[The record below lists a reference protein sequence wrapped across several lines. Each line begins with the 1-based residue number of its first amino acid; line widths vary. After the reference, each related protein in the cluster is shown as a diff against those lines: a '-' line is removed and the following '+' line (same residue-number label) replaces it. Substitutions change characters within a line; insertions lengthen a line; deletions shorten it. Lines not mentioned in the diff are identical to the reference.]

1 MQGIHQAMKKT
12 TRKPA
17 VPNTDRIMIH
27 PTAEVQTERIG
38 AGTSVWQHCV
48 ILSGAV
54 IGRNCNINCN
64 VFIENKVVVGDR
76 VTVKVGVQLWDGM
89 TIEDDVFIGPN
100 ATFTNDLTP
109 RSKHYPASPA
119 ETVIGK
125 GASIGANSTLKGGI
139 RIGRYAMI
147 GAGSV
152 VTCDVPPFTL
162 WYGNP
167 AKNQGFVTRDGTI
180 VSPGLTDKT
189 GRKYRLVKG
198 EPKMQP

>member
-1 MQGIHQAMKKT
+1 MKSILNGMKNK
-12 TRKPA
+12 TRKPTA
-17 VPNTDRIMIH
+17 PIADRIMIH
-27 PTAEVQTERIG
+27 PTAEVQTDRIG
-38 AGTSVWQHCV
+38 KGTSVWQHSV

-54 IGRNCNINCN
+54 IGENCNINCN
-64 VFIENKVVVGDR
+64 VFIENKVVVGDN

-109 RSKHYPASPA
+109 RSRRYQEFPA
-119 ETVIGK
+119 EIIIEK
-125 GASIGANSTLKGGI
+125 GASVGANSTIKGGI

-147 GAGSV
+147 GAGGV
-152 VTCDVPPFTL
+152 VTCDVPPYTL

-167 AKNQGFVTRDGTI
+167 AKQQGFVTREGTI
-180 VSPGLTDKT
+180 VSQGMTDKT

-198 EPKMQP
+198 EPRMQP